1 MTTKQWDIDRD
12 SYFSNRRAAPM
23 PKVEPKKDATE
34 AGKQTAEK
42 DCHKPSHD
50 YLDGKWE
57 PIGESTKATVKKKET
72 ERSDRTKAFMALVN
86 CLGVV
91 LFHGMIQL
99 ALYYVF
105 ITGAI
110 DPDGLM
116 VGSIA
121 NCTVAGFRVAWRF
134 KP

>member
-1 MTTKQWDIDRD
+1 MTTTQWEIDRD
-12 SYFSNRRAAPM
+12 SYFTKRRTAPL
-23 PKVEPKKDATE
+23 PKAEPKKEVKMEPRQE
-34 AGKQTAEK
+34 AAPKARPASKKQSV
-42 DCHKPSHD
+42 D
-50 YLDGKWE
+50 E
-57 PIGESTKATVKKKET
+57 PVGINP
-72 ERSDRTKAFMALVN
+72 FMTLVN

-110 DPDGLM
+110 EPDGLM